1 MPCVGSYPVVILEE
15 NPLPFRPSF
24 CRICGKRK
32 NPTQVIAKPFVFP
45 ALAFAAL
52 AAQAAASPDFVAN
65 IQPIL
70 EQNCLRC
77 HNEDDAKGGLRMDT
91 YQAIME
97 GGDTADALVPG
108 NPAASEILVRLHL
121 RPIDKGVMPDEGRA
135 LEPGEVAM
143 LDAWVKAGAPWPKG
157 LKLVEQKPKPI
168 QRVSIPDRAPESAA
182 DAASIVDDILRREN
196 AGSKAINTQTIGDR
210 VFLRRATIDIIG
222 RIPTVAEIDEFEKG
236 GEDRRAKLVEK
247 LLTHPR
253 FADRWTIFMADM
265 LRIRSEVEGGN
276 QLLAYIQGSLAAGK
290 PYDEMVRE
298 LIAASGR
305 PNSNPAVGFILGD
318 DANPMEL
325 AAATAQV
332 FLGVRMG
339 CAMCHDHPFDDW
351 EQRDFYDLAAF
362 FGKTKKIGDQRRG
375 TVYTTEGDKMTVLWP
390 PEDKAKPEERK
401 PIDPRFPFKAAKSET
416 TPGYL
421 VRFDKL
427 REEQARK
434 ATEGSGAAS
443 LDALLDA
450 AEPGVGKKEN
460 PVLAE
465 AKKDSRLL
473 DVHGDIYRAS
483 ELRGKLAE
491 LITNP
496 RNDFFARAYVNRVW
510 AEMIGRGFVEP
521 LDNFSPY
528 ADMHHASTL
537 DFLSQEFVANG
548 FDLRSLIRIIALSEA
563 YRRAPLTADVPVTVR
578 ENSERNFTAAPQRR
592 MLGEVLYDSIVA
604 AGHLKDFKW
613 PAGTNQ
619 KEISRQVQVPT
630 GEYVMVDGETP
641 APQMEAAKTEM
652 RGDGYDLES
661 SLKLD
666 FNSILTPGEASEL
679 ETMRKESDE
688 EIKAREMAAMQ
699 RETER
704 QVMKYTT
711 KTVTE
716 TIDDNPRFDSAMRMA
731 TPAPPAHFLRVF
743 GQPERVGLGE
753 FRDPSSSLR
762 QQLMML
768 NGRMTHEASRVGP
781 LEPIH
786 KILEK
791 DPAAAIVHAYR
802 EILTRPPTPAEK
814 TSALSLLS
822 EDPHAGMADLR
833 WALLNCNEFR
843 FIP

>member
-1 MPCVGSYPVVILEE
+1 MP
-15 NPLPFRPSF
+15 
-24 CRICGKRK
+24 
-32 NPTQVIAKPFVFP
+32 AKPTVFP
-45 ALAFAAL
+45 ALALAAL
-52 AAQAAASPDFVAN
+52 ASQAAASPDFAAD

-70 EQNCLRC
+70 ERNCLRC

-91 YQAIME
+91 HAAIME

-108 NPAASEILVRLHL
+108 DPAASELLVRLHL

-143 LDAWVKAGAPWPKG
+143 LDAWVKAGAPWPEG
-157 LKLVEQKPKPI
+157 ITLIEQKPKPI
-168 QRVSIPDRAPESAA
+168 MRVPIPERAPESAA
-182 DAASIVDDILRREN
+182 DAASILDDILRREN
-196 AGSKAINTQTIGDR
+196 EGSEAITTQTADDM
-210 VFLRRATIDIIG
+210 VFLRRATIDLIG
-222 RIPTVAEIDEFEKG
+222 RIPTVAEIGEFEAWG
-236 GEDRRAKLVEK
+236 GDRREKLVEK
-247 LLTHPR
+247 LLAHPR

-265 LRIRSEVEGGN
+265 LRIRSDVEGGN
-276 QLLAYIQGSLAAGK
+276 QLLAYIHSAIAEGK

-305 PNSNPAVGFILGD
+305 ANSNPAVGFILGD

-362 FGKTKKIGDQRRG
+362 FGKTQKVGDQRRG
-375 TVYTTEGDKMTVLWP
+375 TVYTTEGDRMTVLWP
-390 PEDKAKPEERK
+390 PEDKAKPGEREAVQ
-401 PIDPRFPFKAAKSET
+401 PRFPFKAVKAES

-421 VRFDKL
+421 VRFGKL
-427 REEQARK
+427 REDQARK

-443 LDALLDA
+443 LDAT
-450 AEPGVGKKEN
+450 EPGVGKKED

-465 AKKDSRLL
+465 AEKESRLL
-473 DVHGDIYRAS
+473 DVHGDIYRTS

-528 ADMHHASTL
+528 ADLHHASAL
-537 DFLSQEFVANG
+537 DFLSHEFVASG
-548 FDLRSLIRIIALSEA
+548 FDLRSLIRIIALSDA
-563 YRRAPLTADVPVTVR
+563 YRRAPLTADVPISLR

-613 PAGTNQ
+613 PAGANR
-619 KEISRQVQVPT
+619 KEISREVQVPT
-630 GEYVMVDGETP
+630 GEYAMVEGE
-641 APQMEAAKTEM
+641 APTMQMETEKPKM

-688 EIKAREMAAMQ
+688 EIKAREMAAMKS
-699 RETER
+699 EAEKS
-704 QVMKYTT
+704 VMKYTT

-716 TIDDNPRFDSAMRMA
+716 TVDDNPRFDSAMRMA

-743 GQPERVGLGE
+743 GQPARTGLGE
-753 FRDPSSSLR
+753 FRDTSSSLR

-786 KILEK
+786 GLLEK
-791 DPAAAIVHAYR
+791 DSAAAIDHAYR
-802 EILTRPPTPAEK
+802 EILTRPPTPVEK
-814 TSALSLLS
+814 NHALSLLS
-822 EDPHAGMADLR
+822 EDPHEGMADLR

>member
-1 MPCVGSYPVVILEE
+1 MS
-15 NPLPFRPSF
+15 
-24 CRICGKRK
+24 
-32 NPTQVIAKPFVFP
+32 AKPSVFH
-45 ALAFAAL
+45 ALAVAAL
-52 AAQAAASPDFVAN
+52 ASQAAARPDFIAKPDFVAD

-70 EQNCLRC
+70 ESNCLRC

-91 YQAIME
+91 HAAIME
-97 GGDTADALVPG
+97 GGDTADAIVPG
-108 NPAASEILVRLHL
+108 DPAASELMVRLHL

-135 LEPGEVAM
+135 LEPGEIA
-143 LDAWVKAGAPWPKG
+143 LLEAWVKTGAEWPDG
-157 LKLVEQKPKPI
+157 ITLTERKPKPVA
-168 QRVSIPDRAPESAA
+168 RVPIPERTPESAA
-182 DAASIVDDILRREN
+182 DAAAILDEILRLGN
-196 AGSKAINTQTIGDR
+196 QGSEVVTTQTIDDGA
-210 VFLRRATIDIIG
+210 FLRRATIDIIG
-222 RIPTVAEIDEFEKG
+222 RIPTVAEIDEFDTWG
-236 GEDRRAKLVEK
+236 SDRREKLVDK
-247 LLTHPR
+247 LLAHPR
-253 FADRWTIFMADM
+253 FADRWTVFMADM
-265 LRIRSEVEGGN
+265 LRVRSDIEGGN
-276 QLLAYIQGSLAAGK
+276 QLLAYVHGSLTSAK

-305 PNSNPAVGFILGD
+305 ANSNPAVGFILGD

-325 AAATAQV
+325 AAATTQI

-351 EQRDFYDLAAF
+351 HQRDFYDIAAF
-362 FGKTKKIGDQRRG
+362 FGKTKKVGDQRRG
-375 TVYTTEGDKMTVLWP
+375 TVYTTEGDNMTVLWP
-390 PEDKAKPEERK
+390 PEDKAKPEDRD
-401 PIDPRFPFKAAKSET
+401 PVQPRFPFKASK
-416 TPGYL
+416 PGSNPAHL
-421 VRFDKL
+421 VRFEKL
-427 REEQARK
+427 REEKSRK
-434 ATEGSGAAS
+434 ATEGEGDAS

-450 AEPGVGKKEN
+450 VDPGAGKKAD

-465 AKKDSRLL
+465 AEKESRLL
-473 DVHGDIYRAS
+473 DVHGDIYKAS
-483 ELRGKLAE
+483 ELRGKLAQ
-491 LITNP
+491 LITDP

-528 ADMHHASTL
+528 AEMRHASAL
-537 DFLSQEFVANG
+537 DFLSQEFIASG
-548 FDLRSLIRIIALSEA
+548 FDLRSMLRVIALSDA
-563 YRRAPLTADVPVTVR
+563 YRRAPLTAEVPLTVR
-578 ENSERNFTAAPQRR
+578 EESEKNFAAAPQRR
-592 MLGEVLYDSIVA
+592 MLGEALYDSIVA
-604 AGHLKDFKW
+604 AGHLNDFKW
-613 PAGTNQ
+613 PAGAN
-619 KEISRQVQVPT
+619 KREFSREIQVPT
-630 GEYVMVDGETP
+630 GELVMAEGAAP
-641 APQMEAAKTEM
+641 APDMKSDQPKM

-666 FNSILTPGEASEL
+666 FNSILTPEEASEL
-679 ETMRKESDE
+679 EAMRKESDE

-699 RETER
+699 SET
-704 QVMKYTT
+704 QKSVMKYAT

-743 GQPERVGLGE
+743 GQPERAGLGE

-791 DPAAAIVHAYR
+791 DPAAAIDHAYR

-814 TSALSLLS
+814 NYALSLLS
-822 EDPHAGMADLR
+822 EAPHEGMADLR
-833 WALLNCNEFR
+833 WALLNSNEFR